1 MFKLAMSNK
10 LKQRGI
16 GLIEILITVILLS
29 IGFLAAAQMQMQ
41 GMRFSQSAYFQSQA
55 YFLTSDMIDRMRANE
70 KGVQMGAYDN
80 IVTSA
85 STVSP
90 DCGTLLCSPAALAQ
104 QDLFDWSAKLHS
116 MQGDPNFVASLPSSD
131 PVSAR
136 GLVTPLGG
144 GVYEV
149 RLEWSEVI
157 DGAESTAFVRMNFA
171 PEANQQ

>member
-1 MFKLAMSNK
+1 MLKLTAQSN

-70 KGVQMGAYDN
+70 EGVEMGAYDN
-80 IVTSA
+80 IVTSTSA
-85 STVSP
+85 ISP
-90 DCGTLLCSPAALAQ
+90 DCGNILCSPAALAQ

-131 PVSAR
+131 PISAR
-136 GLVTPLGG
+136 GVVTPLGG

-149 RLEWSEVI
+149 RLEWSEIV
-157 DGAESTAFVRMNFA
+157 DGNETAASVRMNFA
-171 PEANQQ
+171 PAVNQL